1 MGEKWSRSARR
12 IPILA
17 PEAPE
22 GEEHLALA
30 GEWGSAPGLSDSS
43 ITCFSLSP
51 TTSLWCGCRR
61 KGWSKQERKDHPSYK
76 MEDRR
81 QIPPEGYPSCR
92 TEDRRQI
99 PHEDLPVGW
108 RSTHRSLPRIFL

>member
-22 GEEHLALA
+22 GEERLALA
-30 GEWGSAPGLSDSS
+30 GEQGSAPGLSDSS
-43 ITCFSLSP
+43 IMCFSLSP

-61 KGWSKQERKDHPSYK
+61 KGWSKQERKDHPSYRT
-76 MEDRR
+76 EDRR
-81 QIPPEGYPSCR
+81 QIPPEGHPSFR
-92 TEDRRQI
+92 TEDCR
-99 PHEDLPVGW
+99 
-108 RSTHRSLPRIFL
+108 